1 MAFAYLKSTFI
12 LDFLAVFPQLAS
24 GLNLDFVPLKM
35 IRYYQTHLIVY
46 PVEVIMDLFCNYQK
60 RKKSNIIIFIDYLLK
75 IFAMAHQLCCV
86 WIYIGSDKFADYED
100 GKPSWTVAN
109 SDFHDASQTSIYVFS
124 YYWIFTVITTVGYG
138 DYTGG
143 NSLELSYS
151 MGLEFTGLMTFS
163 VLMLALGR
171 VIGAQYSFDDY
182 LQEKYWNLNLWILM
196 LEKSNKPLHMS
207 SYLFNQVQAS
217 LQNSFKHDFDIINK
231 EHNLFSKIPFKD
243 QTLII
248 NQIFGWFVQ

>member
-1 MAFAYLKSTFI
+1 M
-12 LDFLAVFPQLAS
+12 
-24 GLNLDFVPLKM
+24 
-35 IRYYQTHLIVY
+35 
-46 PVEVIMDLFCNYQK
+46 
-60 RKKSNIIIFIDYLLK
+60 
-75 IFAMAHQLCCV
+75 

-100 GKPSWTVAN
+100 GKPSWTIAN

-196 LEKSNKPLHMS
+196 LEKSNKPLHMT
-207 SYLFNQVQAS
+207 SYLFNQVRAS
-217 LQNSFKHDFDIINK
+217 L
-231 EHNLFSKIPFKD
+231 
-243 QTLII
+243 
-248 NQIFGWFVQ
+248 